1 MSDHTHL
8 LRLCCR
14 LELDPPVRQRFRQ
27 LALKIQDWEALITE
41 AESHALSN
49 LLYTHLLSCDIAIP
63 VQPAILFKAL
73 TAKHQRVN
81 RERSNALNQILDK
94 FAQKEIE
101 TVLLKGMALINCLY
115 SDQYQRPMGD
125 IDILVAASKAVLA
138 QQSLREIGYS
148 AGDQNQGYLYD
159 HHHLPIAS
167 CISNGMVIQVEIHR
181 DTLSGDATT
190 SMSFD
195 EVIEDATPITVDG
208 RSCFTLGHH
217 DMLKHLC
224 HHTFEP
230 CDRIKLGA
238 VADIYGYATRYFD
251 QIDWALLKRKQ
262 PHTTNTLRCLHFLS
276 PLPEVLAEKLGAP
289 TVRAPVGVG
298 NGFPT
303 LSSIDNST
311 GSLADKLN
319 RLLNCSDWW
328 RHIYYAVPPE
338 RSLALVRW
346 VRHPARVLYWFAR
359 RLLAKFRG
367 SRQ

>member
-1 MSDHTHL
+1 MNDHTTL

-14 LELDPPVRQRFRQ
+14 LDLEPPVRQRFRQ
-27 LALKIQDWEALITE
+27 SALRIQDWDALIRC

-63 VQPAILFKAL
+63 DQPGIMFKAL
-73 TAKHQRVN
+73 TAKHQRAN

-94 FAQKEIE
+94 FSENRIE
-101 TVLLKGMALINCLY
+101 TVLLKGMALIHCLY
-115 SDQYQRPMGD
+115 SNQYQRPMGD
-125 IDILVAASKAVLA
+125 IDLLVPASKAVLA

-148 AGDQNQGYLYD
+148 ARDLNRGYLYD
-159 HHHLPIAS
+159 HHHLPMA
-167 CISNGMVIQVEIHR
+167 CRVSNGMVIQVEIHHNAM
-181 DTLSGDATT
+181 SGDATA

-195 EVIEDATPITVDG
+195 DVICDANPLTVAG
-208 RSCFTLGHH
+208 RPCFTLGHH

-251 QIDWALLKRKQ
+251 QIDWSFLTEKQ
-262 PHTTNTLRCLHFLS
+262 PYVTNTLRCLHFLS
-276 PLPEVLAEKLGAP
+276 PLPVTVAEKLGAP
-289 TVRAPVGVG
+289 TVRAPAGVG

-303 LSSIDNST
+303 LSSIDNSA
-311 GSLADKLN
+311 GALAGKLN
-319 RLLNCSDWW
+319 RLLDCSDWW

-338 RSLALVRW
+338 RSLTLVKLI
-346 VRHPARVLYWFAR
+346 RHPARILYWLAR
-359 RLLAKFRG
+359 RLLAKFG
-367 SRQ
+367 SFRQ